1 MSTVT
6 VDLTVEQ
13 IVAAV
18 RRLPLQEKA
27 ALKKALEA
35 ELDDR
40 LGQLLAEL
48 WAENRSYSEEEVMA
62 DVAKAIAEAKAK
74 YS

>member
-27 ALKKALEA
+27 TLKKALEA

-40 LGQLLAEL
+40 LGQLLADL
-48 WAENRSYSEEEVMA
+48 WAKNRSYSEEEVVA
-62 DVAKAIAEAKAK
+62 DVAKAIAEARAK

>member
-1 MSTVT
+1 MSTVP

-27 ALKKALEA
+27 TLKKVLEA

-48 WAENRSYSEEEVMA
+48 WAANRGYSEEEVMA
-62 DVAKAIAEAKAK
+62 DVAKAIAEARTKHN
-74 YS
+74 

>member
-13 IVAAV
+13 IMAAV

-27 ALKKALEA
+27 TLKKALEA

-62 DVAKAIAEAKAK
+62 DVAKAIAEARAK

>member
-27 ALKKALEA
+27 TLKKALEA

-62 DVAKAIAEAKAK
+62 DVAKAIAEARAK

>member
-1 MSTVT
+1 MSTVP

-27 ALKKALEA
+27 TLKKVLEA

-48 WAENRSYSEEEVMA
+48 WAANRSYSEEEVMA
-62 DVAKAIAEAKAK
+62 DVAKAIAEARTK
-74 YS
+74 

>member
-1 MSTVT
+1 MSTVP

-27 ALKKALEA
+27 TLKKVLEA

-48 WAENRSYSEEEVMA
+48 WAANRSYSEEEVMA
-62 DVAKAIAEAKAK
+62 DVAKAIAEARTK
-74 YS
+74 YN